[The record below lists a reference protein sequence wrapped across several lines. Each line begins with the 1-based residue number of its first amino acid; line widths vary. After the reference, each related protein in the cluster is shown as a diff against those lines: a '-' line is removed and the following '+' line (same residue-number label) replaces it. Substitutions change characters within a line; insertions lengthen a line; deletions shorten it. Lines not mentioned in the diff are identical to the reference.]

1 MIMEYDVNKRII
13 KLNRKINQLDRFALD
28 FTKIVAKHTDYII
41 ISGYI
46 SILLGRARATEDI
59 DMFIK
64 KLPID
69 KFFELF
75 KELKENE
82 FWCLNAEEPDEIY
95 NYLMGSLPVR
105 FARINQAIPNFELK
119 WSENRIDSE
128 IFSDFII
135 AILPEGELRI
145 SSLERHIAFKRYY
158 LKSKK
163 DIEDAIHVEELFNDK
178 LDKEKINKLKKLI
191 EEL

>member
-1 MIMEYDVNKRII
+1 MYYKFTTEIELKEKVDLQVVNRSI
-13 KLNRKINQLDRFALD
+13 KNVL
-28 FTKIVAKHTDYII
+28 
-41 ISGYI
+41 
-46 SILLGRARATEDI
+46 
-59 DMFIK
+59 K

-82 FWCLNAEEPDEIY
+82 FWCLNVEEPDEIY
-95 NYLMGSLPVR
+95 NYLMEILPVR

-135 AILPEGELRI
+135 AILPEGELKI

>member
-1 MIMEYDVNKRII
+1 MEYDVNKRII

-82 FWCLNAEEPDEIY
+82 FWCLNVEEPDEIY
-95 NYLMGSLPVR
+95 NYLMEILPVR